1 MRLSVWAQTTKT
13 RHIKVARRFFVFLS
27 TQDAKLVANLAGDA
41 TNWKTVRL
49 IAAVLWVDVGAAEV
63 QVPSVGA

>member
-27 TQDAKLVANLAGDA
+27 AQDAKLVAKLAGDA
-41 TNWKTVRL
+41 TNWKTARL
-49 IAAVLWVDVGAAEV
+49 IVAGLWADVGAGEV
-63 QVPSVGA
+63 QVPSAGA